1 MPVKLTRRGSCG
13 RRPEALVRR
22 LASAWLLFA
31 GFGILAAVA
40 RVLTAYH
47 APLPRWD
54 LIACFVA
61 AGLGVTGCL
70 VTVRIG
76 RCTDLGSPPPH
87 RWWPDLRATS
97 IGWPFAAWMLT
108 LAALAFSMTAYSTDA
123 GRVVAEGHT
132 LEQVG
137 VVEVV
142 SSRRLSGRHTSGYET
157 EMRAR
162 VPFDDGPEEVTADFT
177 SPRALQAG
185 DRIWALYAPSAPE
198 AGALLHSSRT
208 VLERELGG
216 PLGGSLGTFIVLLP
230 YAMWAIR
237 AGRATGGWLPVSSAV
252 ALRLGRFRSC
262 AVRAVG
268 GTAVTLRPP
277 ATTTGADQETAP
289 KGGKNDQEPQLR
301 PCLTLE
307 TADGTPLTVAL
318 DHEIDAVALAAAL
331 VSSGPDSSLTLYWMK
346 RPAVGT
352 TVTSVS
358 QDLTTVDGA
367 LIVNADRALPCWVI
381 SGEVSDPTTG
391 KPVPAAEAPHWA
403 ELPKLARFPQ
413 WNPSLHTAALV
424 TLLLTCVLLGVI
436 AMGVGVV
443 WTIIL
448 AVVALLLPLL
458 AAAIPTLLR
467 QERLEALTNGKEE

>member
-1 MPVKLTRRGSCG
+1 M
-13 RRPEALVRR
+13 
-22 LASAWLLFA
+22 
-31 GFGILAAVA
+31 A

-54 LIACFVA
+54 LIACFVV

-87 RWWPDLRATS
+87 RWWPDPRATS
-97 IGWPFAAWMLT
+97 IGWPLAAWLLT
-108 LAALAFSMTAYSTDA
+108 LATIAFSMTAYSTDA
-123 GRVVAEGHT
+123 GRVAAAGHT
-132 LEQVG
+132 FKQVS
-137 VVEVV
+137 VVEVM
-142 SSRRLSGRHTSGYET
+142 SSRHMSGRHVSGYET
-157 EMRAR
+157 EIRAQ
-162 VPFDDGPEEVTADFT
+162 VQFYDGSEKITSEFT
-177 SPRALQAG
+177 SPRALQPG

-230 YAMWAIR
+230 YVMWLFR
-237 AGRATGGWLPVSSAV
+237 AGRATGGWLPVSLAV
-252 ALRLGRFRSC
+252 ALRLGRVQSC

-268 GTAVTLRPP
+268 GTAITLLPP
-277 ATTTGADQETAP
+277 ATTTGEGRETAP
-289 KGGKNDQEPQLR
+289 KGGTNDREPQLR

-331 VSSGPDSSLTLYWMK
+331 ASSGPDSSLTLYWMK
-346 RPAVGT
+346 TPAVGT

-358 QDLTTVDGA
+358 RDLTTVDGA

-391 KPVPAAEAPHWA
+391 KPVPAAEATQWA
-403 ELPKLARFPQ
+403 ELPKLARFPP

-424 TLLLTCVLLGVI
+424 TLLLTCLLLGVI
-436 AMGVGVV
+436 AIGVGVV

-448 AVVALLLPLL
+448 AVVALLLPLV
-458 AAAIPTLLR
+458 AAAAPTLLR
-467 QERLEALTNGKEE
+467 QERLEALTNARGRSI

>member
-1 MPVKLTRRGSCG
+1 MIFG
-13 RRPEALVRR
+13 RR
-22 LASAWLLFA
+22 LASAWLVLA
-31 GFGILAAVA
+31 GLGMLAALA

-54 LIACFVA
+54 LIACFAV
-61 AGLGVTGCL
+61 AGLGLTGCL
-70 VTVRIG
+70 VMVRIG
-76 RCTDLGSPPPH
+76 RFTDLGSPPPH

-97 IGWPFAAWMLT
+97 IGWPLAAWVLT

-123 GRVVAEGHT
+123 GSVVAEGHT
-132 LEQVG
+132 FEQVS

-142 SSRRLSGRHTSGYET
+142 SSRHMSGRHVSGYET
-157 EMRAR
+157 EVRAR
-162 VPFDDGPEEVTADFT
+162 VPFDDGGVKVTAEFT

-216 PLGGSLGTFIVLLP
+216 PLGGSLGAFAVLLP
-230 YAMWAIR
+230 YVMWLVR
-237 AGRATGGWLPVSSAV
+237 AGRATGDWLPISFSVS
-252 ALRLGRFRSC
+252 LRLGQVRSC
-262 AVRAVG
+262 AVKAAGGAAVK
-268 GTAVTLRPP
+268 LRPP
-277 ATTTGADQETAP
+277 ATTTGDDQETAP
-289 KGGKNDQEPQLR
+289 TGDRNDRDRQLR
-301 PCLTLE
+301 PCLELE
-307 TADGTPLTVAL
+307 TTGGTRLTVAL

-331 VSSGPDSSLTLYWMK
+331 ASSGPDSSLTLYWMK
-346 RPAVGT
+346 ESAVGT
-352 TVTSVS
+352 AVTSGS
-358 QDLTTVDGA
+358 QDVTTVDGA

-381 SGEVSDPTTG
+381 PGEVSDPAAG
-391 KPVPAAEAPHWA
+391 KPLPAARAPQWA

-413 WNPSLHTAALV
+413 WNPSLHTGALA

-436 AMGVGVV
+436 AMGVGLV

-458 AAAIPTLLR
+458 AAAVPTLLR
-467 QERLEALTNGKEE
+467 QEKLEALAPAEGRNT